1 MRILKIVRKIH
12 RTAGITL
19 FIFFLTIAVTGL
31 ILGWKKNSNGL
42 ILPKSEIGES
52 TDISQWMHISDLQ
65 DIAFTALK
73 DSIDKNIDLD
83 LQRIDLRPEKGMVK
97 FVFDNHYWG
106 IQIDGF
112 NGKVLAITKRRSDF
126 FENVHDGSILDI
138 IFGTKGEIIKLIY
151 TSIMGTSLIIFVITG
166 LWLWVGPKILKR
178 SERPGVSRHEFFVLL
193 FLHELPLNH
202 ALRVII
208 SKSC

>member
-12 RTAGITL
+12 RSAGITL
-19 FIFFLTIAVTGL
+19 FIFFLIIAITGL

-42 ILPKSEIGES
+42 ILPNSEIGQS

-65 DIAFTALK
+65 EIAFAALK

-83 LQRIDLRPEKGMVK
+83 LQRIDLRPEKGIVK

-138 IFGTKGEIIKLIY
+138 LFGTKGEIIKLIY
-151 TSIMGTSLIIFVITG
+151 TSIMGTSLIVFVITG
-166 LWLWVGPKILKR
+166 LWLWAGPKILKR
-178 SERPGVSRHEFFVLL
+178 SRTKV
-193 FLHELPLNH
+193 N
-202 ALRVII
+202 
-208 SKSC
+208 SK

>member
-19 FIFFLTIAVTGL
+19 FIFFLIIAITGL

-42 ILPKSEIGES
+42 ILPNSEIGQS

-65 DIAFTALK
+65 EIAFATLK

-151 TSIMGTSLIIFVITG
+151 TSIMGASLIVFVVTG
-166 LWLWVGPKILKR
+166 LWLWAGPKILKR
-178 SERPGVSRHEFFVLL
+178 S
-193 FLHELPLNH
+193 
-202 ALRVII
+202 
-208 SKSC
+208 KS

>member
-12 RTAGITL
+12 RSAGITL
-19 FIFFLTIAVTGL
+19 FVFFLIIAITGL

-42 ILPKSEIGES
+42 ILPNSEIGQS
-52 TDISQWMHISDLQ
+52 KDISQWMHISDLQ
-65 DIAFTALK
+65 EIAFATLK

-138 IFGTKGEIIKLIY
+138 LFGTKGEIIKLIY
-151 TSIMGTSLIIFVITG
+151 TTIMGASLIVFVTTG
-166 LWLWVGPKILKR
+166 LWLWAGPKILKR
-178 SERPGVSRHEFFVLL
+178 SRPK
-193 FLHELPLNH
+193 LN
-202 ALRVII
+202 
-208 SKSC
+208 SK

>member
-1 MRILKIVRKIH
+1 
-12 RTAGITL
+12 
-19 FIFFLTIAVTGL
+19 
-31 ILGWKKNSNGL
+31 
-42 ILPKSEIGES
+42 
-52 TDISQWMHISDLQ
+52 
-65 DIAFTALK
+65 
-73 DSIDKNIDLD
+73 
-83 LQRIDLRPEKGMVK
+83 MVK

-106 IQIDGF
+106 IQIDGL

-178 SERPGVSRHEFFVLL
+178 SR
-193 FLHELPLNH
+193 
-202 ALRVII
+202 
-208 SKSC
+208 SKVNSK

>member
-1 MRILKIVRKIH
+1 
-12 RTAGITL
+12 
-19 FIFFLTIAVTGL
+19 
-31 ILGWKKNSNGL
+31 
-42 ILPKSEIGES
+42 
-52 TDISQWMHISDLQ
+52 MHISDLQ

-126 FENVHDGSILDI
+126 SK
-138 IFGTKGEIIKLIY
+138 IFMMVQFLI
-151 TSIMGTSLIIFVITG
+151 
-166 LWLWVGPKILKR
+166 
-178 SERPGVSRHEFFVLL
+178 
-193 FLHELPLNH
+193 
-202 ALRVII
+202 
-208 SKSC
+208 